1 MSQIAYLSGQLA
13 LYWPS
18 LILALGLAAG
28 LCLSLALYPRYNR
41 HSAALWVF
49 FPFALLLGLFCARVV
64 YWFCHLEQF
73 SSFWQALIEYN
84 VGGYALFGVIL
95 GVWAAALIVRR
106 LGLVQRMGRLLD
118 AVAPGL
124 CLSFAFIRLSA
135 LWGGACRSRITV
147 PEGFFRRLP
156 FAVPGADASGAGGWP
171 LAVFFYS
178 FVLLLV
184 VTLLLV
190 RFYLRYR
197 RCPMV
202 DGSRPNG
209 NVFRLFLL
217 LWGLTEIVIDSLRYD
232 SCFMHFIWLKQLN
245 PYASFVSLGQ
255 IFAAMTILAVLIR
268 FTTVRVRGHRGGFGL
283 VLAWLLYLASL
294 VGVGYFGE
302 YKVQRSANYALCYP
316 IQIVSLLVMAGVVW
330 WVYKGCLYREDA
342 EARGASRES

>member
-1 MSQIAYLSGQLA
+1 MSQIAYLAHGLT

-18 LILALGLAAG
+18 LVLALGLAAG

-41 HSAALWVF
+41 HSAAVWVF
-49 FPFALLLGLFCARVV
+49 FPFALILGLFFSRVV
-64 YWFCHLEQF
+64 YWYCHLEQF
-73 SSFWQALIEYN
+73 GSFWEALVDYN
-84 VGGYALFGVIL
+84 RGGYALFGVIF
-95 GVWAAALIVRR
+95 GVWAAAFTVRR

-124 CLSFAFIRLSA
+124 CLSFAFIRLSE
-135 LWGGACRSRITV
+135 LWGGACRSRITL

-156 FAVPGADASGAGGWP
+156 FAVQNAEGGWP

-184 VTLLLV
+184 ITALLV
-190 RFYLRYR
+190 RFYRQYR
-197 RCPMV
+197 RFPMA
-202 DGSRPNG
+202 DGSSPNG

-255 IFAAMTILAVLIR
+255 IFAAVTILAVLIR
-268 FTTVRVRGHRGGFGL
+268 FTLVRVRGRRGGWKL
-283 VLAWLLYLASL
+283 VLAWLVYLASL
-294 VGVGYFGE
+294 VGAGYFGE
-302 YKVQRSANYALCYP
+302 YKVQRSADYALCYP
-316 IQIVSLLVMAGVVW
+316 IQIVSLLVMGGVVW
-330 WVYKGCLYREDA
+330 WTYKGCLYKEDIA
-342 EARGASRES
+342 E

>member
-1 MSQIAYLSGQLA
+1 MSQIAYLAGGLV

-18 LILALGLAAG
+18 LVLALGLGAG

-41 HSAALWVF
+41 HSAAVWVF
-49 FPFALLLGLFCARVV
+49 FPFALILGLFCARVI
-64 YWFCHLEQF
+64 YWYCHLEQF
-73 SSFWQALIEYN
+73 ASFWEALVDYN
-84 VGGYALFGVIL
+84 AGGYALFGVIF
-95 GVWAAALIVRR
+95 GVWAAAFAVRR

-124 CLSFAFIRLSA
+124 CLSFAFIRLSE

-156 FAVPGADASGAGGWP
+156 FAVPSADASGAGTWP

-178 FVLLLV
+178 FLLLLV

-197 RCPMV
+197 RFPML
-202 DGSRPNG
+202 DGSSPNG

-217 LWGLTEIVIDSLRYD
+217 LWGVTEAVIDSLRYD
-232 SCFMHFIWLKQLN
+232 SCFMHFSFLKRLN

-255 IFAAMTILAVLIR
+255 IFAAVTILAVLIH
-268 FTTVRVRGHRGGFGL
+268 FTAIRVRGKNGGFKL

-294 VGVGYFGE
+294 VGAGYFGE

-316 IQIVSLLVMAGVVW
+316 IEILSLLVMAGVVW
-330 WVYKGCLYREDA
+330 WVYRGCLYREDA
-342 EARGASRES
+342 AE